1 VEPIQNIK
9 RSRCMTGGTKNWWT
23 VTMMMM
29 SEPEQRSLS
38 HNTLRTNMSALII
51 TLKVRQWDA
60 AIADCC
66 SGIIH
71 YTNHLQ
77 KAQTMLYSGR
87 AWEHRVPEIN

>member
-1 VEPIQNIK
+1 
-9 RSRCMTGGTKNWWT
+9 
-23 VTMMMM
+23 MMMM

-38 HNTLRTNMSALII
+38 HNTPRTNMSALII

-87 AWEHRVPEIN
+87 A